1 MGCPPPGGSTAAS
14 FPTQTRAANVFPSL
28 FLCLSKLTD
37 CCRCFGACRAKH
49 SPCACVPRRRRF
61 ALCQPPMRLQRGCG
75 WRHGVVGSLSSVLGV
90 GISAEL
96 LGGAAGSWGAL
107 WQNCV
112 CVCVSEFQSKR
123 ERENIQSYG
132 TNANGV
138 GFHLSLQHPGGRHLH
153 FPLLVFPT
161 CLLELQ
167 GSAGPSH
174 STGALPTGALQHLE
188 WGAHIQGMQRAA
200 SPQPGVPVPLL
211 SS

>member
-1 MGCPPPGGSTAAS
+1 M
-14 FPTQTRAANVFPSL
+14 L
-28 FLCLSKLTD
+28 W
-37 CCRCFGACRAKH
+37 
-49 SPCACVPRRRRF
+49 CVPCKAQPLRLCATASPLCSLPTPREAAEGLWMEARRRGL
-61 ALCQPPMRLQRGCG
+61 AELC
-75 WRHGVVGSLSSVLGV
+75 VGSGDFCRTPGRSSWQLGSSV
-90 GISAEL
+90 AEL
-96 LGGAAGSWGAL
+96 
-107 WQNCV
+107 CV

-174 STGALPTGALQHLE
+174 STRALLMGALQHLE

-200 SPQPGVPVPLL
+200 SPQPDVPVSLL